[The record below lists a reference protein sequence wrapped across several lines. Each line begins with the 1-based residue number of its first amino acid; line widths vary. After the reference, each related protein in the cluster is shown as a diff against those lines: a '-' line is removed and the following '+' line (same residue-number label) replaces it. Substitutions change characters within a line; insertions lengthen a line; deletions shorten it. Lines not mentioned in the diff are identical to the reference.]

1 MANNTTNDMI
11 KTAQL
16 EEMAIV
22 YGNRYRSSY
31 EEIDIALTKAE
42 ELFRRGKYKESLD
55 LSTKSSG
62 WALFEAGNL
71 KDWGCIASSSTD
83 LIKRIYIMRDGIQ
96 EILSKSKIDKII
108 VEEVRPEGG
117 YGVGN
122 QKTHRA
128 LMWLQAAIAFMVY
141 DFDKKIE
148 IEYIY
153 PSSWRATCGIKNGRG
168 IVRSTLKEA
177 DIAFVKDKYGL
188 DVNDDIADAIC
199 IGLAQYLEQD
209 NNEINWG

>member
-1 MANNTTNDMI
+1 M
-11 KTAQL
+11 
-16 EEMAIV
+16 
-22 YGNRYRSSY
+22 
-31 EEIDIALTKAE
+31 DILGGEKIMN
-42 ELFRRGKYKESLD
+42 LLSLD
-55 LSTKSSG
+55 LSTHSSG
-62 WALFEAGNL
+62 WAFFEAGEL
-71 KDWGCIASSSTD
+71 KDWGCITSASTD
-83 LIKRIYIMRDGIQ
+83 LIKRIYIMKDGIQ
-96 EILSKSKIDKII
+96 EILSKSKVDKII

-122 QKTHRA
+122 QKTHKA

-141 DFDKKIE
+141 DFNKKIE

-199 IGLAQYLEQD
+199 IGLAQYSEQD